1 MMNFVGSFFGSFA
14 TAGALSRTILQDT
27 SGGHTQVHRLA
38 IYEDILVVIFLTYV
52 VGWLCVIRNCF
63 NCHFVPWTAI

>member
-27 SGGHTQVHRLA
+27 SGREHTGVMIVH
-38 IYEDILVVIFLTYV
+38 VHLTATLYKY
-52 VGWLCVIRNCF
+52 
-63 NCHFVPWTAI
+63 